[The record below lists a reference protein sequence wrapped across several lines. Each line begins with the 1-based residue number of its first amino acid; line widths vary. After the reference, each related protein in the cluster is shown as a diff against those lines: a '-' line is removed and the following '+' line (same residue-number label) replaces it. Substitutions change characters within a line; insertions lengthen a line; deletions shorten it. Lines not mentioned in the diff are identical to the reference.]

1 MNNAPQNAYTVRAD
15 LKHALHNIGAYARYT
30 DDGTE
35 NIATLTVD
43 PYVYPLPITIDMTQR
58 KIISPIFTISI
69 PTNGLSY
76 DSWLSAIVT
85 LISLKIMDDY
95 PTEE

>member
-1 MNNAPQNAYTVRAD
+1 MNTAPQAAYTVRAD
-15 LKHALHNIGAYARYT
+15 LKHALHNIGAFAHYT
-30 DDGTE
+30 DDGSE
-35 NIATLTVD
+35 GVATLTVN
-43 PYVYPLPITIDMTQR
+43 PYAYPLPITVDMTQR

-95 PTEE
+95 STEE